1 MMIDALEK
9 LPRRGWLLQSL
20 KGGIAATMVA
30 IFYPVAWFLR
40 PRKATASGALEVA
53 APFKV
58 NELPGAKAN
67 PFDFAGKPC
76 LVVLTPEGAKRL
88 AQGQPLRTD
97 DVKAFN
103 ALCTHLDCT
112 VKYRPDKGDIFCDC
126 HEGIYDLNGRN
137 VSGPPPLPLESYNVV
152 LRGDPG
158 HEEIVVSR
166 ET

>member
-1 MMIDALEK
+1 MVDVSK
-9 LPRRGWLLQSL
+9 NLPRREWLLRSL
-20 KGGIAATMVA
+20 QGTIAATIAA
-30 IFYPVAWFLR
+30 IFYPVAGFLR
-40 PRKATASGALEVA
+40 PRKATASGALEVT

-58 NELPGAKAN
+58 NELPGAAAN
-67 PFDFAGKPC
+67 PFNFAGKPC

-88 AQGQPLRTD
+88 AQGQRLGTD

-103 ALCTHLDCT
+103 AICTHLDCT
-112 VKYRPDKGDIFCDC
+112 VKYRPDKIDIFCDC

-137 VSGPPPLPLESYNVV
+137 VSGPPPLPLESYKVA